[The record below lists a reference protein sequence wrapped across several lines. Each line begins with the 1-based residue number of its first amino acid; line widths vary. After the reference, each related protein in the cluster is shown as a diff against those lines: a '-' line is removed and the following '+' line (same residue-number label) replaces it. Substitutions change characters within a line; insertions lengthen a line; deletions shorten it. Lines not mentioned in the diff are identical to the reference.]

1 MEALV
6 ARQDTVR
13 EERAGR
19 VEQRRDRVRVHAR
32 AERADVQLVEARG
45 GAQEAAR
52 AGPQARVVPGH
63 RPRPR
68 PRAARVGARQLE
80 VVHVLQ
86 AQARCGV
93 RRAYRGVDGG
103 TQSEQNRKHISCNGG
118 D

>member
-19 VEQRRDRVRVHAR
+19 VEQRRDRVRVQAR
-32 AERADVQLVEARG
+32 TERADVQLVEARG

-68 PRAARVGARQLE
+68 AARVGARQLE
-80 VVHVLQ
+80 VVHVLR

-103 TQSEQNRKHISCNGG
+103 TQSEQNRKRISCNGG